1 MINQILRI
9 LSSQFRFGLE
19 LTLLPGELLREF
31 VSAFWREWAFSKLR
45 ALRHF

>member
-9 LSSQFRFGLE
+9 LFSQFRFGLG
-19 LTLLPGELLREF
+19 LTLLPGELLRKF

-45 ALRHF
+45 ALRRF